1 VEYSQ
6 IKGHPWLGVA
16 AVSSKVPEPNIFAIL
31 PVPRAKHTVGQF
43 DIADIGE
50 RTAHESG
57 RLGLG
62 FSIRGIDVAGDS
74 NKRSLGRT
82 GSKDNREN
90 VTSEFHALL
99 WVDRP

>member
-1 VEYSQ
+1 M
-6 IKGHPWLGVA
+6 
-16 AVSSKVPEPNIFAIL
+16 FTIL

-43 DIADIGE
+43 DIANIGE
-50 RTAHESG
+50 RTTLKTG

-62 FSIRGIDVAGDS
+62 FSGRGVNVACDS

-90 VTSEFHALL
+90 VTSEFHALW
-99 WVDRP
+99 WVDRSSSCISTPWD

>member
-1 VEYSQ
+1 MR
-6 IKGHPWLGVA
+6 
-16 AVSSKVPEPNIFAIL
+16 AII
-31 PVPRAKHTVGQF
+31 PGPRGEHTVGQF

-50 RTAHESG
+50 HTAYETV

-62 FSIRGIDVAGDS
+62 LQVRGVDVVGDS
-74 NKRSLGRT
+74 KERSLGRT

>member
-1 VEYSQ
+1 MEQSQ
-6 IKGHPWLGVA
+6 IEGHPWLGIAVVRVVA
-16 AVSSKVPEPNIFAIL
+16 EPDMCAII
-31 PVPRAKHTVGQF
+31 PAPRGKHTVGQF

-50 RTAHESG
+50 QTEQGIG

-62 FSIRGIDVAGDS
+62 FQVRGVDVVGDS
-74 NKRSLGRT
+74 KERSLGRT

-99 WVDRP
+99 WADRP